1 MKKIT
6 VLIPCY
12 NEEKGLSKVLDK
24 IPYAKILQNDF
35 LIEIIVID
43 NNSKDNTANVA
54 RSKNAKVIFEGKKG
68 KGHAIKTGFCS
79 VSPDT
84 DYVVMLD
91 GDNTYSPSEILRMV
105 EPLQNNFCDVI
116 IGSRLGGKLYRNA
129 FKLQSRIVNWAYT
142 FLVRYV
148 YRANTTDVL
157 SGYFAWKKHVIDTL
171 IPHLESDGFSIE
183 MEMLTKIV
191 RLGFSIYAVPITYKP
206 RIGESKICAISD
218 GIKIL
223 YVFCKNIF
231 WKPSNPISPKAA
243 GLRSAKLATSSS
255 LKSQ

>member
-12 NEEKGLSKVLDK
+12 NEEKGLAKVLDK
-24 IPYAKILQNDF
+24 IPYKKLNKFDF
-35 LIEIIVID
+35 SIEVIVID
-43 NNSKDNTANVA
+43 NNSQDNTATVA
-54 RSKNAKVIFEGKKG
+54 RLKNAKVIFEEKKG
-68 KGHAIKTGFCS
+68 KGHAIKAGFCS
-79 VSPDT
+79 VSNDT

-91 GDNTYSPSEILRMV
+91 GDNTYSPLEILRLV
-105 EPLQNNFCDVI
+105 EPLNNGFCDVI

-129 FKLQSRIVNWAYT
+129 FKLRNRIANWVYT

-157 SGYFAWKKHVIDTL
+157 SGYFAWKKHVTDAL

-191 RLGFSIYAVPITYKP
+191 RLGYSIYSVPITYKP
-206 RIGESKICAISD
+206 RIGESKIAAFSD

-231 WKPSNPISPKAA
+231 WTPKERKQKSPRVQ
-243 GLRSAKLATSSS
+243 LSINSSS
-255 LKSQ
+255 E